1 MNQTSKTIGKLLKF
15 SGPFRITILLSA
27 VFSAFSA
34 VINLKAYLCVYGVAK
49 VLIQSSGNFGALDL
63 AAMKALGMQAVWYV
77 CMGFGTY
84 GMALLCSHI
93 SAYNT
98 VAQIRMQLI
107 RHLSTLPL
115 GYHILH
121 PSGKQRKI
129 IEKNTDN
136 LEILIAH
143 NIPDYVQSL
152 VLPIAFLV
160 FMFRYDWR
168 LSLICLVPILI
179 GFILLFSMLKG
190 ESSGFIE
197 QVQKSG
203 EDISNAAT
211 EYVRGIAVVKTFGQ
225 TASSFRRYQRSVK
238 DYADF
243 MTKYAFSME
252 NAFSLYTTIVNA
264 VFLFLI
270 PGGIV
275 LYNLGGGAEKTIM
288 TFAFFAVLIPL
299 VASILTKLMHSSS
312 NLMLA
317 DASFTAIEEMLAEK
331 PLAEAKKLPVPQN
344 GEICLNHVSFQYE
357 AGVKALDDVS
367 LTIRPGTV
375 AALVGESG
383 GGKSTVANLIARFW
397 DVSEGSVTVGGVDVR
412 KLDYADWMKHISIV
426 FQDTNLFKMSVAENV
441 AMYKPGASREEIMEA
456 LRQARCEDI
465 LEKLPNGVDSVIGAR
480 GVYLSGGEMQRIALA
495 RAILKDAPIVLLD
508 EATAFADA
516 ENEYLIQ
523 RALDILLH
531 GKTVLMIA
539 HRLQTIV
546 HADQI
551 IVMQRGGIAEQGT
564 HEELMQRQGVY
575 AKMYHEYENSVSWKI
590 GGWA

>member
-27 VFSAFSA
+27 VFSTFSA

-98 VAQIRMQLI
+98 VARIRMQLI
-107 RHLSTLPL
+107 RHLGTLPL

-152 VLPIAFLV
+152 VLPVAFLV

-190 ESSGFIE
+190 ESSGFIG

-225 TASSFRRYQRSVK
+225 TASSFRRYQRAVK

-331 PLAEAKKLPVPQN
+331 PLAETKKLQVPQN

-375 AALVGESG
+375 TALVGESG

-397 DVSEGSVTVGGVDVR
+397 DVSEGSVTVGGVNVR
-412 KLDYADWMKHISIV
+412 ELDYADWMKHISIV

-456 LRQARCEDI
+456 LRQAQCEDI
-465 LEKLPNGVDSVIGAR
+465 LEKLPDGVDSVIGAK

-523 RALDILLH
+523 RALDVLLR

-564 HEELMQRQGVY
+564 HKELMQRQGVY

>member
-1 MNQTSKTIGKLLKF
+1 M
-15 SGPFRITILLSA
+15 
-27 VFSAFSA
+27 
-34 VINLKAYLCVYGVAK
+34 
-49 VLIQSSGNFGALDL
+49 LIQSSGNFGALDL

-98 VAQIRMQLI
+98 VARIRMQLI
-107 RHLSTLPL
+107 RHLGTLPL

-152 VLPIAFLV
+152 VLPVAFLV

-190 ESSGFIE
+190 ESSGFIG

-225 TASSFRRYQRSVK
+225 TASSFRRYQRAVK

-331 PLAEAKKLPVPQN
+331 PLAETKKLQVPQN

-375 AALVGESG
+375 TALVGESG

-397 DVSEGSVTVGGVDVR
+397 DVSEGSVTVGGVNVR
-412 KLDYADWMKHISIV
+412 ELDYADWMKHISIV

-456 LRQARCEDI
+456 LRQAQCEDI
-465 LEKLPNGVDSVIGAR
+465 LEKLPDGVDSVIGAK

-523 RALDILLH
+523 RALDVLLR

-564 HEELMQRQGVY
+564 HKELMQRQGVY

>member
-98 VAQIRMQLI
+98 VARIRMQLI
-107 RHLSTLPL
+107 RHLGTLPL

-203 EDISNAAT
+203 EDISNVAT

-331 PLAEAKKLPVPQN
+331 PLAETKKQPVPQN
-344 GEICLNHVSFQYE
+344 GEIRLDHVSFQYE

-375 AALVGESG
+375 TALVGESG

-412 KLDYADWMKHISIV
+412 ELDYADWMKHISIV

-441 AMYKPGASREEIMEA
+441 SMYKPGASREEIMEA

-590 GGWA
+590 GGLA

>member
-63 AAMKALGMQAVWYV
+63 ASMKALGMQAVWYV

-98 VAQIRMQLI
+98 VARIRMQLI
-107 RHLSTLPL
+107 RHLGTLPL

-152 VLPIAFLV
+152 VLPVAFLV

-190 ESSGFIE
+190 ESSGFIG

-225 TASSFRRYQRSVK
+225 TASSFRRYQRAVK

-331 PLAEAKKLPVPQN
+331 PLAETKKLQVPQN

-375 AALVGESG
+375 TALVGESG

-397 DVSEGSVTVGGVDVR
+397 DVSEGSVTVGGVNVR
-412 KLDYADWMKHISIV
+412 ELDYADWMKHISIV

-456 LRQARCEDI
+456 LRQAQCEDI
-465 LEKLPNGVDSVIGAR
+465 LEKLPDGVDSVIGAK

-523 RALDILLH
+523 RALDVLLR

-564 HEELMQRQGVY
+564 HKELMQRQGVY

>member
-77 CMGFGTY
+77 CMGFGIY

-98 VAQIRMQLI
+98 VARIRTQLI
-107 RHLSTLPL
+107 RHLGTLPL

-152 VLPIAFLV
+152 ALPVAFLV

-331 PLAEAKKLPVPQN
+331 PLAEAKKQPVPQN
-344 GEICLNHVSFQYE
+344 GEIRLDHVSFQYE

-375 AALVGESG
+375 TALVGESG

-426 FQDTNLFKMSVAENV
+426 FQDTNLFKISVTENV
-441 AMYKPGASREEIMEA
+441 SMYKPGASREEIMEA

-590 GGWA
+590 GGLA